1 MEKTFRFELT
11 ADQIAVIRTI
21 LTMDSVVSQFGCV
34 SYTGTSWEG
43 DACWIELLQMFAKNG
58 PNDIKHANGTFFNRE
73 VNAFRR
79 HYNKNH
85 VDEDYW
91 KKEVASVKVLFNL

>member
-1 MEKTFRFELT
+1 MKKTYRFDLT
-11 ADQIAVIRTI
+11 ADQIAVIRSI
-21 LTMDSVVSQFGCV
+21 LTMDSAVSQFGRI
-34 SYTGTSWEG
+34 SYEGGSWEG

-58 PNDIKHANGTFFNRE
+58 SNDVKYANGTFFNRE

-79 HYNKNH
+79 HFNKNH

-91 KKEVASVKVLFNL
+91 KEEVASAKVLF

>member
-1 MEKTFRFELT
+1 MEKTYRFDLT

-21 LTMDSVVSQFGCV
+21 LTMDSAVSQFG
-34 SYTGTSWEG
+34 SIRYDGASWEG
-43 DACWIELLQMFAKNG
+43 DACWIELLQMFAKNCS
-58 PNDIKHANGTFFNRE
+58 NDAKYANGTFFNRE

-79 HYNKNH
+79 HFNKNH

-91 KKEVASVKVLFNL
+91 KEEVASVKVLF

>member
-1 MEKTFRFELT
+1 MEKTYRFDLT
-11 ADQIAVIRTI
+11 ADQIAVIRSI
-21 LTMDSVVSQFGCV
+21 LTMDSAVSQFGST
-34 SYTGTSWEG
+34 SYEGDSWEG

-58 PNDIKHANGTFFNRE
+58 SNDVKYANGTFFNRE

-79 HYNKNH
+79 HFNKKH

-91 KKEVASVKVLFNL
+91 KEEVASAKRLFNL